1 MTISNNTADYGKGG
15 GLLVYFS
22 NLIVTNSLIWNN
34 SPQSISILESD
45 STIITI
51 SYSNIEDGEA
61 GIITSDNDSLYWN
74 EGNIDQD
81 PLFTD
86 PENGDFT
93 LQTDSPCIDAGTA
106 FFVWEGDTLVDM
118 NENEYYNS
126 APDLGAFEY
135 WAIYG
140 CMDSLANNYNI
151 DANIDDGSCEY
162 LNIIETLL
170 PLSYNLQPAYPNPFN
185 PATIISFSIPD
196 FGLTTITAYDIR
208 GRQLAIL
215 TSQFLEPG
223 YYSAK
228 WNASQYP
235 SGIYFIKMVSG
246 QYIKIRKVMLV
257 K

>member
-1 MTISNNTADYGKGG
+1 M
-15 GLLVYFS
+15 
-22 NLIVTNSLIWNN
+22 
-34 SPQSISILESD
+34 
-45 STIITI
+45 
-51 SYSNIEDGEA
+51 
-61 GIITSDNDSLYWN
+61 
-74 EGNIDQD
+74 
-81 PLFTD
+81 
-86 PENGDFT
+86 
-93 LQTDSPCIDAGTA
+93 GTE
-106 FFVWEGDTLVDM
+106 FFVWGEDTLVDM

-162 LNIIETLL
+162 LNIRETLL

-185 PATIISFSIPD
+185 PAAIISFSIPD
-196 FGLTTITAYDIR
+196 FGFTTITAYDIR

-215 TSQFLEPG
+215 TSQVLEPG

-235 SGIYFIKMVSG
+235 SGIYFIQMVSR
-246 QYIKIRKVMLV
+246 QYIKTRKVMLV